1 MAAAPLLQSAGG
13 DSGAARSLQPLGGA
27 GPASSG
33 RPGTQEVSGAT
44 APLQP
49 SLGDT
54 SPPPP
59 PPRPAEPHECSS
71 RKGEPAQSRCTHNGR
86 ALLAAP
92 STTQAPHGATCTHI
106 WATRVGDRQAPRSS
120 APGSGSVPK
129 ASSLLYSATCHP
141 WREDSELG
149 EKSSCRSPPEQ
160 RTGRVRPPARGWA
173 LPCAALENVLCA
185 ESRRI
190 AGAETRDRL
199 SSARRGVAA
208 AALLTTRLCS
218 EAQGC
223 SSAVTATLPTP
234 GAATCSSPVLSG
246 CHTHC
251 PAF

>member
-1 MAAAPLLQSAGG
+1 MKIYRGAERSEGEREETVNLRRPKGKKGASVLAAAPLLQSAGG

-59 PPRPAEPHECSS
+59 PPRPADRHECSS

-86 ALLAAP
+86 ARHAAR

-149 EKSSCRSPPEQ
+149 EKSSCRSPRNKGQEGCV
-160 RTGRVRPPARGWA
+160 RLHAAGRS
-173 LPCAALENVLCA
+173 L
-185 ESRRI
+185 
-190 AGAETRDRL
+190 
-199 SSARRGVAA
+199 
-208 AALLTTRLCS
+208 ALLWKMCFVRSL
-218 EAQGC
+218 G
-223 SSAVTATLPTP
+223 
-234 GAATCSSPVLSG
+234 GSPERR
-246 CHTHC
+246 HETD
-251 PAF
+251 